1 MESKNLEYWLS
12 DSRFKSWVLNPSPK
26 DESFFTEYLK
36 ENPTEKETIGKARLL
51 LFHIEKNQANLLENE
66 ISEQWNLL
74 KSKQKMSVIGRRKTQ
89 WWQIAAAACVLIISG
104 LSVYFWQK
112 TKSEP
117 ILFTTKFNETK
128 TLILPDSSE
137 VTLNANSQLSMN
149 PDWEEGNPREVWLKG
164 EGYFKV
170 KKKTQKNSFEVHTDR
185 LNIKVLGTIFNILA
199 RKSVN
204 NVMLEEGKVE
214 VNAATF
220 SSQLMKPNELITWTE
235 KALIKSTV
243 SPQDYNAWLRNQL
256 VFTGMYLKDVVDRLE
271 DLYGLKI
278 ELSPN
283 LAQKQFTAVLPS
295 QNPEVIIDALVATF
309 GLKMRKVGNRIILE

>member
-12 DSRFKSWVLNPSPK
+12 DNHFKSWVLNPSP
-26 DESFFTEYLK
+26 EEEAFFVEYLK
-36 ENPTEKETIGKARLL
+36 ENPTEKETMAKARLL
-51 LFHIEKNQANLLENE
+51 LLHIEKNKADLSENE
-66 ISEQWNLL
+66 ISEQWHAL
-74 KSKQKMSVIGRRKTQ
+74 KSKQKMPVIIRRKTQ
-89 WWQIAAAACVLIISG
+89 WWQIAVAASVLIISG
-104 LSVYFWQK
+104 LSIYLWQNL
-112 TKSEP
+112 KSEP
-117 ILFTTKFNETK
+117 VLFTTKFNETK

-170 KKKTQKNSFEVHTDR
+170 KKKTQKNSFEVHTDK
-185 LNIKVLGTIFNILA
+185 LNIKVLGTIFNVLA

-214 VNAATF
+214 VNTATF
-220 SSQLMKPNELITWTE
+220 PSQLMKPNELITWTD

-243 SPQDYNAWLRNQL
+243 SAQDYNAWLRNL
-256 VFTGMYLKDVVDRLE
+256 LIFKGMELKNVVARLE
-271 DLYGLKI
+271 DLYGLQI
-278 ELSPN
+278 ELNPK

-295 QNPEVIIDALVATF
+295 QNPEVVLDALVAAF
-309 GLKMRKVGNRIILE
+309 GLKMRKVENKIILE